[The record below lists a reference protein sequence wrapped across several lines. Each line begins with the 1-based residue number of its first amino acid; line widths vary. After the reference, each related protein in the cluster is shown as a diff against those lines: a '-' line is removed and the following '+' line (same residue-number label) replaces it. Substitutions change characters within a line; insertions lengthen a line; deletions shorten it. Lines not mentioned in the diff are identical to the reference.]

1 LPEWTALEFTG
12 ERVIPGLVD
21 PNLFNEH
28 LARYR
33 FAALFAEGARVLD
46 AGCGSGYGT
55 AEFTHAISVVA
66 VDVSAEAVAHARRT
80 FSRPAVQFLQ
90 GALEALPFADG
101 SFDLLVAFEV
111 IEHLERWQ
119 EMLAEARRVLSPSG
133 VLLVSTPNK
142 TYYSEM
148 RAAAGPNPYHAHEFE
163 YREFQTALEAV
174 FPYVR
179 LWNQN
184 HTESIALVPA
194 SPSKGTLDAPAD
206 TAPDQAH
213 FFVAA
218 CSQAPIAETRA
229 FAWLPSAGNVLRER
243 EHHIALLES
252 ELRQKNEWLA
262 QTQASHARLLEVHD
276 EALAELEKSNEW
288 AGSLNT
294 DLDTARA
301 LITQLQQELDLTHA
315 GYRERIAQL
324 EAEALSRL
332 GWVRDLESQIERGRT
347 EIARAHTEIER
358 LDHELSE
365 RTQWAQSLDA
375 ELDRLR
381 IENARIASQLQI
393 LGHSKWVRLG
403 QELRVAPPV
412 GRE

>member
-1 LPEWTALEFTG
+1 MPESTSLEFTG
-12 ERVIPGLVD
+12 ERVIPELVD

-46 AGCGSGYGT
+46 AGCGAGYGT
-55 AEFTHAISVVA
+55 AEFAHASSVVA

-80 FSRPAVQFLQ
+80 FSRPGVHFLQ
-90 GALEALPFADG
+90 GALESLPLADG

-111 IEHLERWQ
+111 IEHLERWE
-119 EMLAEARRVLSPSG
+119 EMLSEARRVLGPSG

-148 RAAAGPNPYHAHEFE
+148 RAAAGPNPWHTHEFE
-163 YREFQTALEAV
+163 YREFQTALQAV
-174 FPYVR
+174 FPHVQ

-184 HTESIALVPA
+184 HAESIVLVPA
-194 SPSKGTLDAPAD
+194 SPSAGTLDAPAD
-206 TAPDQAH
+206 TEPENAH

-218 CSQAPIAETRA
+218 CSQAPIIETRA

-243 EHHIALLES
+243 ERHITLLES
-252 ELRQKNEWLA
+252 EIRQKNEWLG
-262 QTQASHARLLEVHD
+262 QTQASLAKLLAAHD
-276 EALAELEKSNEW
+276 EALAELATSNEW
-288 AGSLNT
+288 AGRLNT
-294 DLDTARA
+294 DLDAARA
-301 LITQLQQELDLTHA
+301 MIAQLQQELDVTHT

-324 EAEALSRL
+324 EAETLARL
-332 GWVRDLESQIERGRT
+332 GWVHDLESQIDRGR
-347 EIARAHTEIER
+347 TEIER
-358 LDHELSE
+358 LDEELLK
-365 RTQWAQSLDA
+365 RTEWAQSLAA
-375 ELDRLR
+375 ESDRLK
-381 IENARIASQLQI
+381 IENARIASQLRM
-393 LGHSKWVRLG
+393 LGQSKWVRLG